1 MSKIKTIINY
11 KDHPIDMRIYR
22 NYCLNKLRKNS
33 VLLLKNFLNT
43 EILKSIQELSKLNDN
58 IEVIENV
65 VNDKWEG
72 TNGN

>member
-1 MSKIKTIINY
+1 MLTDEELSDKI
-11 KDHPIDMRIYR
+11 
-22 NYCLNKLRKNS
+22 RKI
-33 VLLLKNFLNT
+33 VKE

>member
-1 MSKIKTIINY
+1 MLTDEELSDKI
-11 KDHPIDMRIYR
+11 
-22 NYCLNKLRKNS
+22 RKI
-33 VLLLKNFLNT
+33 VRE

-72 TNGN
+72 TNGD

>member
-1 MSKIKTIINY
+1 MLTDEELSDKI
-11 KDHPIDMRIYR
+11 
-22 NYCLNKLRKNS
+22 RKI
-33 VLLLKNFLNT
+33 VRE

>member
-1 MSKIKTIINY
+1 MLSDEELSDKI
-11 KDHPIDMRIYR
+11 
-22 NYCLNKLRKNS
+22 RKI
-33 VLLLKNFLNT
+33 VRE

-58 IEVIENV
+58 IEVIESV

>member
-1 MSKIKTIINY
+1 MLTDEELSDKI
-11 KDHPIDMRIYR
+11 
-22 NYCLNKLRKNS
+22 RKI
-33 VLLLKNFLNT
+33 VRE
-43 EILKSIQELSKLNDN
+43 EILKSIQKLSKLNDN

>member
-1 MSKIKTIINY
+1 MLTDEELSDKI
-11 KDHPIDMRIYR
+11 
-22 NYCLNKLRKNS
+22 RKI
-33 VLLLKNFLNT
+33 VRE

-65 VNDKWEG
+65 VNNKWEG

>member
-1 MSKIKTIINY
+1 MLTDEELSDKI
-11 KDHPIDMRIYR
+11 
-22 NYCLNKLRKNS
+22 RKI
-33 VLLLKNFLNT
+33 VRE
-43 EILKSIQELSKLNDN
+43 EILKSIKELSKLNDN

>member
-1 MSKIKTIINY
+1 MLTDDELSDKI
-11 KDHPIDMRIYR
+11 
-22 NYCLNKLRKNS
+22 RKI
-33 VLLLKNFLNT
+33 VRE